1 VAVVSSEPF
10 LPNTVMFTVA
20 TAGYV
25 PFVLNLHAS
34 LRRIGLGNHLV
45 VYTPDRRVKRELSAM
60 GVHSLCF
67 GPQHYGEWSDFNTRE
82 FAKIMAYKWAV
93 ASEILNTGS
102 NVLFVDGDIV
112 FLRNP
117 AKYLRDVM
125 ERTSPH
131 LIMQWE
137 SPKNVYNGGFWFARP
152 EPSVLALFG
161 DIQDC
166 LRVDKTLT
174 DDQNR
179 FNEIICQR
187 AEIRIHALDAEL
199 FACGNQ
205 FLELPI
211 HSRNRIDRSSNPYP
225 IDSAYLLHFNYIT
238 GKERK
243 VAAFKKCNA
252 VFYPGLLTACNERI
266 LTRIYLSLARTSLLW
281 TKRAKK
287 ASTVLRRAVRTLLS
301 GGNY

>member
-1 VAVVSSEPF
+1 
-10 LPNTVMFTVA
+10 MFTVA

-25 PFVLNLHAS
+25 PFVLNLHSS

-45 VYTPDRRVKRELSAM
+45 VYTPDRRVTRKLSAM
-60 GVHSLCF
+60 GVHSVCF
-67 GPQHYGEWSDFNTRE
+67 GPQRYQQWSDFNTRE
-82 FAKIMAYKWAV
+82 FAKIVAYKWAV

-102 NVLFVDGDIV
+102 NVLFIDGDIV

-125 ERTSPH
+125 EKTSPH
-131 LIMQWE
+131 IIMQWE
-137 SPKNVYNGGFWFARP
+137 APKNVYNVGFWFARP
-152 EPSVLALFG
+152 EASVLALFR

-166 LRVDKTLT
+166 LRVEQTLT

-179 FNEIICQR
+179 FNEIIR
-187 AEIRIHALDAEL
+187 HRNNLKIHALDPEL

-205 FLELPI
+205 FLELPMD
-211 HSRNRIDRSSNPYP
+211 SRNRVDRSSNPYP
-225 IDSAYLLHFNYIT
+225 IDSAYLLHFNYVV

-243 VAAFKKCNA
+243 VAAINKCNA
-252 VFYPGLLTACNERI
+252 VFYPGLLNGRNEWI
-266 LTRIYLSLARTSLLW
+266 LNRIYLSLARTSLLW

-287 ASTVLRRAVRTLLS
+287 ASAALRRAVGTLL
-301 GGNY
+301 GGRY